1 MEDSK
6 LRVDDVAEPTPAPD
20 RVAELVVPFLRERV
34 GKATN
39 AQQPTTTRRFE

>member
-6 LRVDDVAEPTPAPD
+6 LRVDD
-20 RVAELVVPFLRERV
+20 VAELVVPFLRERV